1 MIKNLVTSSYI
12 YVLMVD
18 HSNDSNEYGLFTRI
32 YRSKLYDLLQEVGI
46 EYGNSSSVHPYISNP
61 INMFLKEIS
70 VSNLNIKINEELDP
84 MNTILPLKYSFKSG
98 LYNNTEFTITLF
110 ETPNFQFYRT
120 FLEYMKQLGLF
131 TNTTNVNSNYIYSG
145 NNKPNIT
152 NTSSLGISN
161 YYKIKRLTVYN
172 QVGTGDV
179 GDDIELITFYNFFPV
194 SVSLNVQQSVDTVE
208 ILTTSITFSADIQS
222 IGLQT

>member
-32 YRSKLYDLLQEVGI
+32 YRSKLNDLLQEVGI
-46 EYGNSSSVHPYISNP
+46 GYGNSSSVHPYISNP
-61 INMFLKEIS
+61 INMFLKGIS

-120 FLEYMKQLGLF
+120 FIEYMKQLGLI
-131 TNTTNVNSNYIYSG
+131 TDTSNVKNNYIYDK
-145 NNKPNIT
+145 KPSIT
-152 NTSSLGISN
+152 DLSGISN

-172 QVGTGDV
+172 QVGTSTKD
-179 GDDIELITFYNFFPV
+179 DDIELITFYNFFPV